1 VRGRGLVARAP
12 DAPADAAEVDDDV
25 LARRAAMGDRGAFA
39 ALVERHG
46 PALHRYARRLLH
58 DDGATEDCVQ
68 EAFLA
73 AWRGLP
79 SFRGEAAVRTW
90 LFTLARHQAFAE
102 QRRAAGNR
110 TRPQLR
116 AVDPADLV
124 DAVDPRADPAGVS
137 EEGQLLADLDAAL
150 RLLPE
155 RQRSAWILREVEE
168 LSYAEVGAVLDVTP
182 TVVRGLLERARA
194 SLVTTL
200 AAWR

>member
-1 VRGRGLVARAP
+1 
-12 DAPADAAEVDDDV
+12 VDDDV
-25 LARRAAMGDRGAFA
+25 LVRRAVMGDRGAFA
-39 ALVERHG
+39 AIVERHG

-68 EAFLA
+68 ETFLA
-73 AWRGLP
+73 AWRALP
-79 SFRGEAAVRTW
+79 RFRGDAALRTW
-90 LFTLARHQAFAE
+90 LFTLARHQAYA
-102 QRRAAGNR
+102 QHRTAAGNR

-116 AVDPADLV
+116 AVDPVDLV
-124 DAVDPRADPAGVS
+124 DTVDPRSDPADVS
-137 EEGQLLADLDAAL
+137 EEGQLLDDLDAAL

-168 LSYAEVGAVLDVTP
+168 LSYSEIGAVLDVTP
-182 TVVRGLLERARA
+182 TAVRGLLERARA

>member
-1 VRGRGLVARAP
+1 
-12 DAPADAAEVDDDV
+12 VDDDV
-25 LARRAAMGDRGAFA
+25 LVRRAVMGDRGAFTEI
-39 ALVERHG
+39 VERHG
-46 PALHRYARRLLH
+46 PALHRYARRLLP

-68 EAFLA
+68 ETFLA
-73 AWRGLP
+73 AWRALP
-79 SFRGEAAVRTW
+79 RFRGDAALRTW
-90 LFTLARHQAFAE
+90 LFTLARHQASA
-102 QRRAAGNR
+102 QHRRSAGNR

-116 AVDPADLV
+116 PVDPVDLV
-124 DAVDPRADPAGVS
+124 DTADPRGDPAQLS
-137 EEGQLLADLDAAL
+137 EEGRLLGDLDRAL